1 MGLELP
7 AELTEPLSW
16 IGMDWPQADEELL
29 FAAGQ
34 QWLSFG
40 MTLQAAAE
48 RANGAAEAVGRY
60 NTGDT
65 VDAFEAWWQREDGP
79 QPPETLR
86 NFFKLSS
93 AAVHSRRPGRPT

>member
-7 AELTEPLSW
+7 AELTQPLSW
-16 IGMDWPQADEELL
+16 IGMEWPQADEELL

-34 QWLSFG
+34 HWLSFG

-65 VDAFEAWWQREDGP
+65 VDAFQAWWQRETARSRGCWRTRSP
-79 QPPETLR
+79 R
-86 NFFKLSS
+86 SSS
-93 AAVHSRRPGRPT
+93 APC